1 MFVFVI
7 LHYLSEEMTVECVE
21 KLRANFAGQAF
32 RIVIV
37 DNGSANQ
44 SGERLRERYRDAEE
58 CTVLL
63 NSGNLGFARGNNVGY
78 AYAKEMLDPE
88 YIIIINNDVL
98 IEDAHFLDKIREID
112 RSTEFH
118 ILGPDI
124 FSPKTGIHQNPMKR
138 TGYTKAEVEQ
148 IIADRRRWLSIY
160 PLHYSY
166 RYAKD
171 AVKQKI
177 DQLRGKKPPAPET
190 RNPLAKEPRV
200 IDPVLHGACYIFS
213 RRFIEREDE
222 AFDPA
227 TFLFFEEDILHYKSM
242 KKGYRMVYDSS
253 LSVNHL
259 EDVSTNL
266 EFRSQYAK
274 KKMKYRELLS
284 SASVL
289 LKLMN
294 EDEK

>member
-21 KLRANFAGQAF
+21 KLRTVFAEQAYH
-32 RIVIV
+32 IVIV

-44 SGERLRERYRDAEE
+44 SGERLRERYQNTDK
-58 CTVLL
+58 CTILL
-63 NSGNLGFARGNNVGY
+63 NSENLGFARGNNIGY
-78 AYAKEMLDPE
+78 AYAKHNLDAD
-88 YIIIINNDVL
+88 YIIVMNNDVL
-98 IEDAHFLDKIREID
+98 IEDNRFLDKIIALD

-124 FSPKTGIHQNPMKR
+124 HAAKTGIHQNPMRR
-138 TGYTKAEVEQ
+138 TGYTKSEVEK
-148 IIADRRRWLSIY
+148 IISERRRWLALY
-160 PLHYSY
+160 PLHYSF
-166 RYAKD
+166 RYAMQWL
-171 AVKQKI
+171 KQMI
-177 DQLRGKKPPAPET
+177 KKMIGRKEKPAEAL
-190 RNPLAKEPRV
+190 NPLASEPTV
-200 IDPVLHGACYIFS
+200 MNPVLHGACYIFS
-213 RRFIEREDE
+213 RRFIDREDE

-227 TFLFFEEDILHYKSM
+227 TFLYFEEDILYYKSM

-253 LSVNHL
+253 LSVEHL
-259 EDVSTNL
+259 EDVSTNR

-274 KKMKYRELLS
+274 RKMKYRELIR